1 LKNAFE
7 ILLTCTS
14 DSFKLCIFAD
24 GLDEYR
30 IMDRIGDYTD
40 DDFDIF
46 YDGENDN
53 DAVWGRSHWISNG
66 HEEIAKLFKL
76 AAKATN
82 IKICLSSRE
91 LAPFQRAF

>member
-1 LKNAFE
+1 
-7 ILLTCTS
+7 
-14 DSFKLCIFAD
+14 
-24 GLDEYR
+24 
-30 IMDRIGDYTD
+30 MDRIGDYTD